1 MKALSGQGGSSVSVK
16 NGQVVVGLGPF
27 IDVVKQDL
35 VNPGFTLVCKIPA
48 INPTLTLFS
57 AKCLVKAQSGYRLI
71 NDLKIVLPIL
81 TLLLLLAFGVFAA
94 RGRRR
99 ALIGAGLGLAASML
113 VPAVGC

>member
-1 MKALSGQGGSSVSVK
+1 
-16 NGQVVVGLGPF
+16 
-27 IDVVKQDL
+27 
-35 VNPGFTLVCKIPA
+35 
-48 INPTLTLFS
+48 
-57 AKCLVKAQSGYRLI
+57 
-71 NDLKIVLPIL
+71 VLPIL